1 MTSIKRCNEWTSA
14 LKQLLKLFL
23 LNFLAPNEDK
33 DDTHAKEDQ
42 SMWFAWEVSKSMD
55 AFS

>member
-33 DDTHAKEDQ
+33 YDAYAKEEQ
-42 SMWFAWEVSKSMD
+42 SVWFAWEVSKSMD
-55 AFS
+55 VFS